1 MVDNDSL
8 TPENFIS
15 LIKKMTERERKKNR
29 LEKLLELILNTP
41 EPSISPLNTDH
52 EQKINMLMAY
62 MELINSQTS
71 SNTAEIQNLKNSN
84 DDLRSECESLKQKY
98 ATTQEKIKDHGNHL
112 NDIEQYLRVNNLEIM
127 GVPEEATEN
136 LTDEA
141 TLLEIFNSIPD
152 LPETIT
158 EKDIDICH
166 IIPSNRRDK
175 KNVAICKF
183 VSRKTKLSLL
193 EAKRK
198 TRNFKFADNDI
209 YINEHLSPLNRH
221 LFSLASRKKLE
232 NNFKFL
238 WTKHGKVFLLRFF
251 ILCLKNL

>member
-1 MVDNDSL
+1 MK
-8 TPENFIS
+8 E
-15 LIKKMTERERKKNR
+15 KKIRQ
-29 LEKLLELILNTP
+29 EKLLELILNTP

-52 EQKINMLMAY
+52 EQKINMLMAS
-62 MELINSQTS
+62 MELINSQAS

-98 ATTQEKIKDHGNHL
+98 APTQEKIKDHGTHL
-112 NDIEQYLRVNNLEIM
+112 NDIEQYLRVNNLEIV
-127 GVPEEATEN
+127 GVPEATEN

-152 LPETIT
+152 LPEPIT
-158 EKDIDICH
+158 EKDIDICR

-232 NNFKFL
+232 NNLKFL
-238 WTKHGKVFLLRFF
+238 WTKHDKVFLR
-251 ILCLKNL
+251 KNENADVLHIVSEESRSKI

>member
-15 LIKKMTERERKKNR
+15 LIKKMMERERKKIR

-41 EPSISPLNTDH
+41 ERSISPLNIDH
-52 EQKINMLMAY
+52 EQKINMLMAS

-71 SNTAEIQNLKNSN
+71 SNTAEIQNLKNRN

-98 ATTQEKIKDHGNHL
+98 ATTQEKIKDHGTHL
-112 NDIEQYLRVNNLEIM
+112 NNIEQYLRVNNLEIV
-127 GVPEEATEN
+127 GVPEATEN

-158 EKDIDICH
+158 AKDIDICH

-175 KNVAICKF
+175 KKCCY
-183 VSRKTKLSLL
+183 L
-193 EAKRK
+193 
-198 TRNFKFADNDI
+198 
-209 YINEHLSPLNRH
+209 
-221 LFSLASRKKLE
+221 
-232 NNFKFL
+232 
-238 WTKHGKVFLLRFF
+238 
-251 ILCLKNL
+251 